1 MREMTNMRYIYVLLT
16 RSGTVYSRFIR
27 AVTGDEYTH
36 VSLGLGCGAESLYS
50 FSRKRA
56 HLPLPSPIV
65 REDVAGSYLS
75 RHPRMRCAL
84 YRIPVS
90 REKFESVRRRV
101 EGMYAERGRYHYSL
115 LGAALCKLDI
125 AHERAEHYFC
135 SQFVAEVLGKCGVVE
150 LPKNASLM
158 RPADFA
164 RLPEL
169 ELIYTGTISHAPGAE
184 DLFTKGASDGQAG
197 EVRAV

>member
-1 MREMTNMRYIYVLLT
+1 MRYIYVLLT
-16 RSGTVYSRFIR
+16 RSSTAYSRLIR

-36 VSLGLGCGAESLYS
+36 VSLGLGDGAEELYS

-56 HLPLPSPIV
+56 RLTLPSPIM
-65 REDVAGSYLS
+65 REDIAGGYMS
-75 RHPRMRCAL
+75 RHPRTKCAL
-84 YRIPVS
+84 YRI
-90 REKFESVRRRV
+90 RTDERHYLAVRRRV
-101 EGMYAERGRYHYSL
+101 ENMYAEQGRYHYSI

-135 SQFVAEVLGKCGVVE
+135 SQFVAEVLSRCGVIR
-150 LPKNASLM
+150 LPKSASLM

-169 ELIYTGTISHAPGAE
+169 EKIYSGPILYAPGAE
-184 DLFTKGASDGQAG
+184 EIFMKGASNGQPG
-197 EVRAV
+197 EARAV